1 MVFAMANAF
10 GSASCRG
17 QTSFP
22 TRDQLD
28 AVVLQMYQAGIP
40 YAEAV
45 REFRKQ
51 FILTALREA
60 NWNESKAAPVL
71 QMHRNTLRRTLR
83 ELELDVRALRKAEPS
98 RVRHRLSKAEK
109 TRQLIS
115 EENQPSA
122 LSREA
127 RADTRTTIHA
137 HPGRSHENIAH
148 PMRRLADSL
157 GEIPFPAGTSRMH
170 PRRPRRKSFAP
181 SH

>member
-1 MVFAMANAF
+1 M
-10 GSASCRG
+10 GQKHSYPTSAE
-17 QTSFP
+17 
-22 TRDQLD
+22 LD
-28 AVVLQMYQAGIP
+28 AVVLHMYQAGMS

-51 FILTALREA
+51 FVFTALREA
-60 NWNESKAAPVL
+60 NWNESKAASVL
-71 QMHRNTLRRTLR
+71 QMHRNTLLRTVR

-127 RADTRTTIHA
+127 RADTQTTIHA
-137 HPGRSHENIAH
+137 YPGRSRENIAH

-157 GEIPFPAGTSRMH
+157 GDIPFPAGRSRMH

-181 SH
+181 SQ

>member
-1 MVFAMANAF
+1 MA
-10 GSASCRG
+10 
-17 QTSFP
+17 QTSYP
-22 TRDQLD
+22 TSDQLD
-28 AVVLQMYQAGIP
+28 AVVLQMYRAGIP
-40 YAEAV
+40 YSEAV
-45 REFRKQ
+45 REFKKQ

-60 NWNESKAAPVL
+60 TWKVTKAAPAL
-71 QMHRNTLRRTLR
+71 RMHRNTLLRTVR

-127 RADTRTTIHA
+127 RADTQTTIHA
-137 HPGRSHENIAH
+137 YPGRSRENIAH

-157 GEIPFPAGTSRMH
+157 GDIPFPAGRSRMH

-181 SH
+181 SQ